1 MRSICVAVALLAGVG
16 CSKAQKDLEELEK
29 RACACTD
36 AKCGDHM
43 ADELMEWANKYKD
56 DSVSNED
63 GLRQLIGVVTD
74 SASQVAFD
82 MSHHLKTVAE
92 QRAANTH

>member
-1 MRSICVAVALLAGVG
+1 MRSLFVAFALVLCVG
-16 CSKAQKDLEELEK
+16 CSKAQKDLEEIEK

-56 DSVSNED
+56 DNVSNED
-63 GLRQLIGVVTD
+63 SL
-74 SASQVAFD
+74 SQSLTNAVDCMIKAGAD
-82 MSHHLKTVAE
+82 PMSLKT
-92 QRAANTH
+92 RLMSLGS

>member
-1 MRSICVAVALLAGVG
+1 MHSLCVAIALLVGVG

-63 GLRQLIGVVTD
+63 GLRQ
-74 SASQVAFD
+74 
-82 MSHHLKTVAE
+82 
-92 QRAANTH
+92 

>member
-63 GLRQLIGVVTD
+63 GLRQSLTNAVECMIKAGAD
-74 SASQVAFD
+74 P
-82 MSHHLKTVAE
+82 MSLKT
-92 QRAANTH
+92 RLMSLGG

>member
-1 MRSICVAVALLAGVG
+1 MRSLCVAVALLVGVG
-16 CSKAQKDLEELEK
+16 CSKAQKDLEEIEK

-63 GLRQLIGVVTD
+63 GLRQSLTNAVECMIKAGAD
-74 SASQVAFD
+74 P
-82 MSHHLKTVAE
+82 MSLKT
-92 QRAANTH
+92 RLMSLGG

>member
-1 MRSICVAVALLAGVG
+1 MRSIFLAFALLGTVG
-16 CSKAQKDLEELEK
+16 CSKAQKDLEEIEK

-43 ADELMEWANKYKD
+43 ADELIEWANKYKD

-63 GLRQLIGVVTD
+63 NLRTSLTNAVECMIKAGAD
-74 SASQVAFD
+74 P
-82 MSHHLKTVAE
+82 MNLKTKLMSLGG
-92 QRAANTH
+92 

>member
-1 MRSICVAVALLAGVG
+1 MRSIFLAVALVVGVG
-16 CSKAQKDLEELEK
+16 CSKAQRDLEEIEK

-43 ADELMEWANKYKD
+43 ADELMVWANQYKD

-63 GLRQLIGVVTD
+63 DLRQSLTNAVECMIKAGAD
-74 SASQVAFD
+74 P
-82 MSHHLKTVAE
+82 MSLKT
-92 QRAANTH
+92 RLMTLGG